1 MSSPIVAPLLAGH
14 TLGSSDDA
22 FVIAEWR
29 DAGGPP
35 GPPRLIAPV
44 HLHHRDDEAW
54 HVLEGALHVQVGS
67 QEVVA
72 RAGAGVLVP
81 RGTPHTYWNSDPAP
95 VRYLI
100 IMTSNISRL
109 IQEIHRTQDRTQS
122 VLQAVFRR
130 YDSELLDT

>member
-14 TLGSSDDA
+14 TLGSAGDA

-54 HVLEGALHVQVGS
+54 YVLEGALHVQVGS
-67 QEVVA
+67 EELVA

-81 RGTPHTYWNSDPAP
+81 RGTPHTYWNPGPGP
-95 VRYLI
+95 VRYLL
-100 IMTSNISRL
+100 IMTANIYRL
-109 IQEIHRTQDRTQS
+109 IQEIHAMPERTPAA
-122 VLQAVFRR
+122 LGAMFRK
-130 YDSELLDT
+130 YDSELV